1 MSLEGTNDPLEND
14 DTMLI
19 PSIPELEARIQVLEV
34 RNADLEIRNIALTK
48 TVSLLSNLDID
59 PQIKINKVNKHVTKI
74 LQRYQE
80 RISAITHLETNDSNN
95 QAVYDIV
102 DLWSRCLCIEDF
114 IHGPD
119 TLDNGYR
126 VRPVYTPSDYVVLYD
141 SATGMVDQKNLQKLA
156 RKFAATLS
164 PGLCQQFTFL
174 RGDIRHTDVLQG
186 YLSSVLTLM
195 LFALNHKEYSSYF
208 YKSSHVAWARYGSEE
223 TYQEQVVDPNG
234 FDLINPAEDVAGP
247 GPGPAIDLQS
257 QRKRYRPDLV
267 MLN

>member
-59 PQIKINKVNKHVTKI
+59 PQTKINKVNKHVTKI

-102 DLWSRCLCIEDF
+102 DLWS
-114 IHGPD
+114 
-119 TLDNGYR
+119 
-126 VRPVYTPSDYVVLYD
+126 
-141 SATGMVDQKNLQKLA
+141 
-156 RKFAATLS
+156 
-164 PGLCQQFTFL
+164 
-174 RGDIRHTDVLQG
+174 
-186 YLSSVLTLM
+186 
-195 LFALNHKEYSSYF
+195 
-208 YKSSHVAWARYGSEE
+208 
-223 TYQEQVVDPNG
+223 
-234 FDLINPAEDVAGP
+234 
-247 GPGPAIDLQS
+247 
-257 QRKRYRPDLV
+257 
-267 MLN
+267 